1 MKSFGE
7 KLKELR
13 IEKGLSQKELADL
26 VDTSQSAIFYW
37 ENNKQ
42 EPKISSLKKLCIF
55 FNVSADDLIGLE
67 EEIR

>member
-37 ENNKQ
+37 ENNQQ

-55 FNVSADDLIGLE
+55 FNVSADYLIGLE

>member
-37 ENNKQ
+37 ENNQQ

-55 FNVSADDLIGLE
+55 FNVSADYLIGLE
-67 EEIR
+67 VEIR

>member
-37 ENNKQ
+37 ENNQQ
-42 EPKISSLKKLCIF
+42 EPKISSLKNF
-55 FNVSADDLIGLE
+55 VYF
-67 EEIR
+67 